1 MPPFINRALREPLVH
16 FLVIGVLLFVVFALV
31 GEDRRA
37 AGNRIEITDADIDQ
51 LVAIFRKQWQRPP
64 DPQELQ
70 GLIDSRVREEILY
83 REALA
88 MGLDKDDT
96 IVRRRLA
103 QKVEFLM
110 DDVSGV
116 TEPDDVTLQ
125 AYYDKHAERYRE
137 PPRLS
142 FTQIYFST
150 DRRGEQAAADANALL
165 VRLRATRTGPGQL
178 PDEGDPIMLPRV
190 YVDART
196 DGIARDF
203 GGAFA
208 EEVSG
213 LQVKQWQGPV
223 VSGYGLHLV
232 YIDSRKQARLPP
244 LDQVRSRVTNDWR
257 VDQRQ
262 AAEARIYERL
272 RSRYEVIMPAEL
284 SDGHQANAR

>member
-1 MPPFINRALREPLVH
+1 VPPFINRALREPLVH
-16 FLVIGVLLFVVFALV
+16 FLVIGLLLFVVFALV

-70 GLIDSRVREEILY
+70 GLIDSRIREEVLY

-110 DDVSGV
+110 GDVSGV
-116 TEPDDVTLQ
+116 TEPDDATLQ
-125 AYYDKHAERYRE
+125 AYYEKHAERYRE
-137 PPRLS
+137 PPRLG

-150 DRRGEQAAADANALL
+150 DRRGEQAATDANALL
-165 VRLRATRTGPGQL
+165 ARLRATRTGPGQL
-178 PDEGDPIMLPRV
+178 ADEGDPIMLPRV

-203 GGAFA
+203 GGTFA
-208 EEVSG
+208 EEISG
-213 LQVKQWQGPV
+213 LQAKQWQGPV

-244 LDQVRSRVTNDWR
+244 LDQVRSRGSPMTGGLTKDRPPKRESMNACAHVTKSSCR
-257 VDQRQ
+257 
-262 AAEARIYERL
+262 
-272 RSRYEVIMPAEL
+272 
-284 SDGHQANAR
+284 AN